1 MRMNNFMKKTYIFVS
16 NIKHAY
22 LIVGENCYKELK
34 NTEFTLFYISCY
46 LIILQEQK
54 YKHCSFLA
62 SGISVYGF

>member
-1 MRMNNFMKKTYIFVS
+1 MTNFIKRIYIFVS
-16 NIKHAY
+16 NIKPAY

-46 LIILQEQK
+46 LILQEQK

-62 SGISVYGF
+62 SGINVYGF